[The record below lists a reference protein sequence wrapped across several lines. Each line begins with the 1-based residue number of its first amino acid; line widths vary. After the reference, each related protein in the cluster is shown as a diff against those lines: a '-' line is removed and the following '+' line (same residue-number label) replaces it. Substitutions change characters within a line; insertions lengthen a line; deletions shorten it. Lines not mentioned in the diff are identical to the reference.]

1 MNAWLR
7 CERTKTWCKKWHSNH
22 RSKLSSSG
30 KSKRE
35 SARKLSAWQHRSGQR
50 KSAKLHRIRLR
61 KSTAKSKRS
70 ALKRSKIDLR
80 MKNQCIIL
88 SFNLE
93 ASETNTS
100 SKSMSRKTFM
110 HNMRRLRPK
119 KSSKSKKL
127 RKKSQTLEINLSSS

>member
-1 MNAWLR
+1 M
-7 CERTKTWCKKWHSNH
+7 
-22 RSKLSSSG
+22 SSSG

-35 SARKLSAWQHRSGQR
+35 SARKLSVWRHRSGPK

-127 RKKSQTLEINLSSS
+127 RRKSQTLDSNLSSS